1 MISWTTLHQP
11 VLLRE
16 IVDLMSPR
24 DGGIYVDCNLGMGGH
39 TAALL
44 EASAPS
50 GRVIGLDWDEDAVA
64 GARQNLESYGGRV
77 EIISCN
83 FSRISEVI
91 EEAGLGGVDGIL
103 LDLGFSSLQLEESGR
118 GFSFQRSEPLDM
130 RMDVRRAVT
139 AADLLNSCRQEELA
153 DMFYKYGQERQSR
166 RIAAR
171 IVDFRKKEMIRTTD
185 QLVSIIEKAVPRRF
199 HPKNI
204 HVATKVFQALR
215 IAVNEELDNLEKVL
229 GQGSKWLK
237 PGGRFCVISFHS
249 LEDRLVKSIF
259 LARPDLE
266 VITRKPV
273 KPSAE
278 EISSNPRARSARLRV
293 AAKK

>member
-1 MISWTTLHQP
+1 
-11 VLLRE
+11 
-16 IVDLMSPR
+16 MSPR

-50 GRVIGLDWDEDAVA
+50 GKVIGLDWDEDAVA
-64 GARQNLESYGGRV
+64 GARRNLKSYGERV
-77 EIISCN
+77 EIIRCN
-83 FSRISEVI
+83 FSEIGEVV
-91 EEAGLGGVDGIL
+91 EAAGLAGVDGIL

-130 RMDVRRAVT
+130 RMDIRKAVT
-139 AADLLNSCRQEELA
+139 AADLLNSCTQEELA

-171 IVDFRKKEMIRTTD
+171 IVDFRKKEKIRTTD

-229 GQGSKWLK
+229 EQGGKWLK

-273 KPSAE
+273 KPGSE

-293 AAKK
+293 AAKKVLGGELCSIQQQT

>member
-1 MISWTTLHQP
+1 
-11 VLLRE
+11 
-16 IVDLMSPR
+16 MSPR

-50 GRVIGLDWDEDAVA
+50 GKVIGLDWDEDAVA
-64 GARQNLESYGGRV
+64 GARQNLKAYGERV
-77 EIISCN
+77 EIIRRN
-83 FSRISEVI
+83 FSEISEVV
-91 EEAGLGGVDGIL
+91 EAAGLAGVDGIL

-130 RMDVRRAVT
+130 RMDIRKSVT
-139 AADLLNSCRQEELA
+139 AADLLDSCTQEELA

-171 IVDFRKKEMIRTTD
+171 VVDFRKKEKIRTTD

-229 GQGSKWLK
+229 EQGSKWLK

-266 VITRKPV
+266 VVTRKPV
-273 KPSAE
+273 QPGSE

-293 AAKK
+293 AAKKVLGGELCSIQQQT